1 MFLLKP
7 FDKRWRTMPS
17 ELCMQCPRFTELC
30 RQDLIRSSIGEY
42 MSCRHCPSTVI
53 LQFNG
58 DLLSGVSYD
67 FCVGGIVRIERSG
80 GHSWCVEG

>member
-42 MSCRHCPSTVI
+42 MSCRHCPLRFYYSLTVTFFPVY
-53 LQFNG
+53 LTTFALEVSSG
-58 DLLSGVSYD
+58 LSVAVVIPGV
-67 FCVGGIVRIERSG
+67 
-80 GHSWCVEG
+80 